1 MEIIKPRET
10 VGGREGEEVVE
21 EKGDCGHREGP
32 ARPQN
37 RTLAWVTCQ
46 DAPFGGKTTCHV
58 CRRRLLLSSL
68 IS

>member
-32 ARPQN
+32 RSPTEPHIGLGDMS
-37 RTLAWVTCQ
+37 RCSFRWQ
-46 DAPFGGKTTCHV
+46 DN
-58 CRRRLLLSSL
+58 LSCVPSAAAAVFPN
-68 IS
+68 